1 MAEILDIISQNTQST
16 VVAEYVREERERET
30 GYQSESDLENELIAQ
45 LQRQGYE
52 YLPIHKEAE
61 LIANLRKQL
70 EKLNDITFTD
80 SEWQRF
86 FKTEI
91 AKESNGIKE
100 KAFTIQRD
108 YKKSF
113 VREDGTQVNI
123 ALIDKKDVHH
133 NITQVINQYAVD
145 SGTQK
150 NRYDVTILVNGLPLV
165 HIELKRRGVLLK
177 EAFNQ
182 INRYGRESF
191 WADNALF
198 EFVQIFIISNGTTT
212 KYYSNTT
219 RDNHIKEQNSKAK
232 AGRQRTC
239 NSYEFTSYWSDAK
252 NKLLNDLE
260 DFTATFLS
268 RHSLLNIL
276 TRFCVL
282 TEQNILMAMRPYQI
296 AATERLLNRIEVAH
310 NAKLYG
316 TVKAGGYIWH
326 TTGSGKTLTSFKAA
340 QLATKLPYIDKVMFV
355 VDRKDLD
362 YQTMREY
369 DRFQKGAANG
379 NTSTTILEK
388 QIASSKSKIIITTIQ
403 KLSSFIKK
411 NPDSEIYKKEVVLI
425 FDECHRSQFGE
436 MHQKITKKF
445 KKYYIFG
452 FTGTPIFIENMPTGA
467 GLIKTTEDAFG
478 ERLHTYTI
486 VNAISDHN
494 VLPFRVDYVST
505 MKEKEDVETS
515 KVWDIEREKA
525 LSDPRRIANVSK
537 YILEHYSQQTLQGKK
552 YKMSVVTNV
561 EKLAKDKKKKV
572 EEERDKTSLSGF
584 NSIFAVQNI
593 PMAEQ
598 YYLEFLKQMEEL
610 PENKRLR
617 LATIFSYGANET
629 DPDDEGDENSDNTE
643 GLDASSREFLERA
656 IKDYNNMFGT
666 SYDTSADKFPNYYKD
681 VSLRMKNRE
690 IDILLVV
697 NMFLTG
703 FDATTLNTLWVD
715 KNLRYHGL
723 LQSYSRTNRILNSI
737 KQFGNIVCFR
747 NLEDSTNKAL
757 SLFGDPEARGVSI
770 LRPFDDYF
778 NGYDDNK
785 GKHQEGYKELVEE
798 LLKMLKPGEKPFGE
812 EAERNFIKLFGNV
825 LKMRNLL
832 SVFDQFQG
840 KDMLSERDVQD
851 YTSVY
856 LDIRDKIIHGT
867 KDKEDI
873 CDDLVFEMEFVKQVE
888 VNIDFI
894 LFLVEQYRKSHKQD
908 GEIRVRIS
916 KAIDS
921 SPDLRDK
928 KELIDKFIEQLT
940 PDSEV
945 DAAWRVFVNNEK
957 RRQFDAIVEEENLK
971 RDKAVEFIENAYER
985 GYVPEG
991 GMELDGIMPP
1001 INPFDANANR
1011 EGKIAAVLER
1021 LKAFFQ
1027 RFADIS
1033 NGIFRDDNPPMN
1045 EKDGR
1050 INAMSPSTSHSY
1062 EENDMDSEDYS
1073 RDTYLLAAEP
1083 INVSKLTIDERIG
1096 ILRECI
1102 LGMQN
1107 VGFSAKTKVFT
1118 KQCQWIAIYRIAAD
1132 YGLAIDGDFKYFNQK
1147 VSEMEITGLP
1157 NLPNNYLENHIKNR
1171 YSRSFEDWTSDGLAG
1186 RELQEYND
1194 IKNCAV
1200 KFESIVKRNLHQ
1212 D

>member
-1 MAEILDIISQNTQST
+1 MDIISQNTQST

-30 GYQSESDLENELIAQ
+30 GYQSESDLENTLIAQ

-52 YLPIHKEAE
+52 YLPIHNEKE

-100 KAFTIQRD
+100 KAITIQRD

-113 VREDGTQVNI
+113 VREDGTQLNI
-123 ALIDKKDVHH
+123 SLIDKKDVHH
-133 NITQVINQYAVD
+133 NYTQVINQYAVE

-219 RDNHIKEQNSKAK
+219 RDNHVKEQNSKAK

-340 QLATKLPYIDKVMFV
+340 QLATKLLYIDKVLFV

-379 NTSTTILEK
+379 NTSTSVLEK
-388 QIASSKSKIIITTIQ
+388 QIADSKSKIIITTIQ

-436 MHQKITKKF
+436 MHAAITKKF

-452 FTGTPIFIENMPTGA
+452 FTGTPIFIENMPTGV
-467 GLIKTTEDAFG
+467 GLVKTTEDAFG

-505 MKEKEDVETS
+505 MKEKENVENS

-525 LSDPRRIANVSK
+525 LSDPRRISNVAK
-537 YILEHYSQQTLQGKK
+537 YILEHYAQQTLQGKN

-561 EKLAKDKKKKV
+561 EELAKDKKKKV
-572 EEERDKTSLSGF
+572 EEERSKSLLNGF

-593 PMAEQ
+593 PMAKQ
-598 YYLEFLKQMEEL
+598 YYLEFMKQMEEL
-610 PENKRLR
+610 PANKRLR
-617 LATIFSYGANET
+617 IATIFSYGVNEA

-656 IKDYNNMFGT
+656 IKDYNKMFGT

-690 IDILLVV
+690 IDLLLVV

-757 SLFGDPEARGVSI
+757 SLFGDPEARGISI

-778 NGYDDNK
+778 NGYEDNK
-785 GKHQEGYKELVEE
+785 GQHQKGYKELAEE
-798 LLKMLKPGEKPFGE
+798 LLQMLKPGEYPIGE
-812 EAERNFIKLFGNV
+812 EAERNFVKLFGNI

-832 SVFDQFQG
+832 SVFDQFEG

-851 YTSVY
+851 YTGIY
-856 LDIRDKIIHGT
+856 LDIREKIIHQK

-928 KELIDKFIEQLT
+928 KELIEKFIEQLT

-945 DAAWRVFVNNEK
+945 DAAWRVYVNSEK
-957 RRQFDAIVEEENLK
+957 RRQFDAIINEENLK

-1001 INPFDANANR
+1001 INPFDVNANR
-1011 EGKIAAVLER
+1011 EGKIATVLEK

-1027 RFADIS
+1027 RFADVS
-1033 NGIFRDDNPPMN
+1033 NGDFSDDKVQVNIN
-1045 EKDGR
+1045 IHNHYHGHVDNVVNVEKG
-1050 INAMSPSTSHSY
+1050 
-1062 EENDMDSEDYS
+1062 
-1073 RDTYLLAAEP
+1073 
-1083 INVSKLTIDERIG
+1083 K
-1096 ILRECI
+1096 
-1102 LGMQN
+1102 
-1107 VGFSAKTKVFT
+1107 
-1118 KQCQWIAIYRIAAD
+1118 
-1132 YGLAIDGDFKYFNQK
+1132 
-1147 VSEMEITGLP
+1147 
-1157 NLPNNYLENHIKNR
+1157 
-1171 YSRSFEDWTSDGLAG
+1171 
-1186 RELQEYND
+1186 
-1194 IKNCAV
+1194 
-1200 KFESIVKRNLHQ
+1200 
-1212 D
+1212 

>member
-1 MAEILDIISQNTQST
+1 MDIISQNTQST

-30 GYQSESDLENELIAQ
+30 GYQSESDLENTLIAQ

-52 YLPIHKEAE
+52 YLPIHNEKE

-100 KAFTIQRD
+100 KAITIQRD

-113 VREDGTQVNI
+113 VREDGTQLNI
-123 ALIDKKDVHH
+123 SLIDKKDVHH
-133 NITQVINQYAVD
+133 NYTQVINQYAVE

-219 RDNHIKEQNSKAK
+219 RDNHVKEQNSKAK

-316 TVKAGGYIWH
+316 TIKAGGYIWH

-340 QLATKLPYIDKVMFV
+340 QLATKLLYIDKVLFV

-379 NTSTTILEK
+379 NTSTSVLEK
-388 QIASSKSKIIITTIQ
+388 QIKNSNSKIIITTIQ

-411 NPDSEIYKKEVVLI
+411 NPDSDIYKKEVVLI

-436 MHQKITKKF
+436 MHAAITKKF

-452 FTGTPIFIENMPTGA
+452 FTGTPIFIENMPTGV
-467 GLIKTTEDAFG
+467 GLVKTTEDAFG

-505 MKEKEDVETS
+505 MKEKENVENS

-525 LSDPRRIANVSK
+525 LSDPRRISNVAK
-537 YILEHYSQQTLQGKK
+537 YILEHYAQQTLQGKN

-561 EKLAKDKKKKV
+561 EELAKDKKKKV
-572 EEERDKTSLSGF
+572 EEERSKSLLNGF

-593 PMAEQ
+593 PMAKQ
-598 YYLEFLKQMEEL
+598 YYLEFMKQMEEL
-610 PENKRLR
+610 PANKRLR
-617 LATIFSYGANET
+617 IATIFSYGVNEA
-629 DPDDEGDENSDNTE
+629 DPDEEGDENSDNTE

-656 IKDYNNMFGT
+656 IKDYNKMFGT

-690 IDILLVV
+690 IDLLLVV

-757 SLFGDPEARGVSI
+757 SLFGDPEARGISI

-778 NGYDDNK
+778 NGYEDNK
-785 GKHQEGYKELVEE
+785 GQHQKGYKELAEE
-798 LLKMLKPGEKPFGE
+798 LLQMLKPGEYPLGE
-812 EAERNFIKLFGNV
+812 EAERNFVKLFGNI

-832 SVFDQFQG
+832 SVFDQFEG

-851 YTSVY
+851 YTGIY
-856 LDIRDKIIHGT
+856 LDIREKMIRQK

-928 KELIDKFIEQLT
+928 KELIEKFIEQLT

-945 DAAWRVFVNNEK
+945 DAAWRVYVNSEK
-957 RRQFDAIVEEENLK
+957 RRQFDAIIDEENLK

-1001 INPFDANANR
+1001 INPFDVNANR
-1011 EGKIAAVLER
+1011 EGKIATVLEK

-1027 RFADIS
+1027 RFADVS
-1033 NGIFRDDNPPMN
+1033 NGDFSDDKVQVNIN
-1045 EKDGR
+1045 IHNHYHGHVDNVVNIEKG
-1050 INAMSPSTSHSY
+1050 
-1062 EENDMDSEDYS
+1062 
-1073 RDTYLLAAEP
+1073 
-1083 INVSKLTIDERIG
+1083 
-1096 ILRECI
+1096 
-1102 LGMQN
+1102 
-1107 VGFSAKTKVFT
+1107 
-1118 KQCQWIAIYRIAAD
+1118 KQ
-1132 YGLAIDGDFKYFNQK
+1132 
-1147 VSEMEITGLP
+1147 
-1157 NLPNNYLENHIKNR
+1157 
-1171 YSRSFEDWTSDGLAG
+1171 
-1186 RELQEYND
+1186 
-1194 IKNCAV
+1194 
-1200 KFESIVKRNLHQ
+1200 
-1212 D
+1212 

>member
-30 GYQSESDLENELIAQ
+30 GYQSESDLENTLIAQ

-52 YLPIHKEAE
+52 YLPIHNEKE

-108 YKKSF
+108 FKKSF
-113 VREDGTQVNI
+113 VREDGTQLNI
-123 ALIDKKDVHH
+123 SLIDKKDVHH
-133 NITQVINQYAVD
+133 NYTQVINQYAVD

-340 QLATKLPYIDKVMFV
+340 QLATKLPYIDKVLFV

-379 NTSTTILEK
+379 NTSTSVLEK
-388 QIASSKSKIIITTIQ
+388 QIKNSKSKIIITTIQ

-411 NPDSEIYKKEVVLI
+411 NPDSDIYKKEVVLI
-425 FDECHRSQFGE
+425 FDECHRSQFGD
-436 MHQKITKKF
+436 MHAAITKKF

-452 FTGTPIFIENMPTGA
+452 FTGTPIFIENMPTGV

-494 VLPFRVDYVST
+494 VLPFRVDYVRT
-505 MKEKEDVETS
+505 MKEKEDVENS

-525 LSDPRRIANVSK
+525 LSDPRRINNVTA
-537 YILEHYSQQTLQGKK
+537 YILEHYAQQTLQGKN

-561 EKLAKDKKKKV
+561 EQLAKDKKKKV
-572 EEERDKTSLSGF
+572 EEERGKSLLNGF

-593 PMAEQ
+593 PMAKQ
-598 YYLEFLKQMEEL
+598 YYLEFLRQMEEL
-610 PENKRLR
+610 PANKRLR
-617 LATIFSYGANET
+617 IATIFSYGANEA

-656 IKDYNNMFGT
+656 IKDYNKMFGT

-690 IDILLVV
+690 IDLLLVV

-757 SLFGDPEARGVSI
+757 SLFGDPEACGVSI

-778 NGYDDNK
+778 KGYDDNK
-785 GKHQEGYKELVEE
+785 GQHQKGYTELVEE
-798 LLKMLKPGEKPFGE
+798 LQQMLKPGEMPLGE
-812 EAERNFIKLFGNV
+812 EAERNFVKLFGNV

-840 KDMLSERDVQD
+840 NDLLTERDVQD
-851 YTSVY
+851 YTGVY
-856 LDIRDKIIHGT
+856 LDIREKIIHQQ

-928 KELIDKFIEQLT
+928 KELIEKFIEQLT
-940 PDSEV
+940 PNSEV
-945 DAAWRVFVNNEK
+945 DAAWRVYVNDEK
-957 RRQFDAIVEEENLK
+957 RRQFDAIIEEENLK

-1001 INPFDANANR
+1001 INPFDVNANR
-1011 EGKIAAVLER
+1011 EGKIASVLEK

-1027 RFADIS
+1027 RFADVS
-1033 NGIFRDDNPPMN
+1033 NGDFSDDGIQVNVT
-1045 EKDGR
+1045 
-1050 INAMSPSTSHSY
+1050 INYNGPI
-1062 EENDMDSEDYS
+1062 EN
-1073 RDTYLLAAEP
+1073 
-1083 INVSKLTIDERIG
+1083 LTINE
-1096 ILRECI
+1096 
-1102 LGMQN
+1102 
-1107 VGFSAKTKVFT
+1107 
-1118 KQCQWIAIYRIAAD
+1118 
-1132 YGLAIDGDFKYFNQK
+1132 IDQ
-1147 VSEMEITGLP
+1147 
-1157 NLPNNYLENHIKNR
+1157 R
-1171 YSRSFEDWTSDGLAG
+1171 
-1186 RELQEYND
+1186 
-1194 IKNCAV
+1194 
-1200 KFESIVKRNLHQ
+1200 
-1212 D
+1212 

>member
-1 MAEILDIISQNTQST
+1 MMIDQIDLISENTEST
-16 VVAEYVREERERET
+16 VVAEYERPIVAREVT
-30 GYQSESDLENELIAQ
+30 YQSESELERDLINR

-52 YLPIHKEAE
+52 YLLIHNETE
-61 LIANLRKQL
+61 LIANLRHQL
-70 EKLNDITFTD
+70 EVLNDIKFTD
-80 SEWQRF
+80 GEWQRF
-86 FKTEI
+86 FKAEI
-91 AKESNGIKE
+91 ANESKGIKE

-108 YKKSF
+108 NKKSF
-113 VREDGTQVNI
+113 VRDDGSQINI
-123 ALIDKKDVHH
+123 NLIDKKDVHH

-198 EFVQIFIISNGTTT
+198 EYVQIFIISNGTKT

-219 RDNHIKEQNSKAK
+219 RDNHIKEQANKAK
-232 AGRQRTC
+232 TGRQRTC
-239 NSYEFTSYWSDAK
+239 NSFEFTSYWSDAK

-268 RHSLLNIL
+268 RHSLLSIL
-276 TRFCVL
+276 TRYCVL
-282 TEQNILMAMRPYQI
+282 TEQQVLMAMRPYQI
-296 AATERLLNRIEVAH
+296 AATERVLNRIEVAH
-310 NAKLYG
+310 NAKVYG

-326 TTGSGKTLTSFKAA
+326 TTGSGKTLTSFKTA
-340 QLATKLPYIDKVMFV
+340 QLATQLPYIDKVFFV

-379 NTSTTILEK
+379 NTSTKVLEG
-388 QIASSKSKIIITTIQ
+388 QITSAKSKIIITTIQ
-403 KLSSFIKK
+403 KLTSYIKK
-411 NPDSEIYKKEVVLI
+411 NPNSDVYQKEVVMI
-425 FDECHRSQFGE
+425 FDECHRSQFGD
-436 MHQKITKKF
+436 MHQMITKRF
-445 KKYYIFG
+445 KKYYLFG

-467 GLIKTTEDAFG
+467 GAIKTTEDAFG
-478 ERLHTYTI
+478 KRLHTYTI

-494 VLPFRVDYVST
+494 VLPFRLEYIRT
-505 MKEKEDVETS
+505 MKEKENVENS

-525 LSDPRRIANVSK
+525 LSDPRRITNITH
-537 YILEHYSQQTLQGKK
+537 YILEHYAQQTLQGKN

-561 EKLAKDKKKKV
+561 EALAKDKKKKI
-572 EEERDKTSLSGF
+572 EEERDKASLSGF

-593 PMAEQ
+593 PMAKQ
-598 YYLEFLKQMEEL
+598 YYLEFLKQMEDM

-629 DPDDEGDENSDNTE
+629 DPDDDGDENSDNTE

-656 IKDYNNMFGT
+656 IKDYNKMFGT

-737 KQFGNIVCFR
+737 KTFGNIICFR
-747 NLEDSTNKAL
+747 NLEDATNKAL

-770 LRPFDDYF
+770 LRPFEDYF
-778 NGYDDNK
+778 NGFDDNN
-785 GKHQEGYKELVEE
+785 GLHQKGYKELVEE
-798 LLKMLKPGEKPFGE
+798 LLEKLKPGDMPFGE
-812 EAERNFIKLFGNV
+812 KAEKEFIKLFGGI

-832 SVFDQFQG
+832 SVFDQFSDV
-840 KDMLSERDVQD
+840 DMLSERDIQD
-851 YTSVY
+851 YTSIY
-856 LDIRDKIIHGT
+856 LDLADKYRRE
-867 KDKEDI
+867 KKEKEDI
-873 CDDLVFEMEFVKQVE
+873 CDDVVFEMELVKQVE

-894 LFLVEQYRKSHKQD
+894 LFLVEQYRKTHNQD
-908 GEIRVRIS
+908 GEIRVKIR

-928 KELIDKFIEQLT
+928 KELIEKFIDQLT

-945 DAAWRVFVNNEK
+945 DAAWRIYVNNEK
-957 RRQFDAIVEEENLK
+957 RKQFDAIVKEEDLK
-971 RDKAVEFIENAYER
+971 PDRAIEFIENAYER

-991 GMELDGIMPP
+991 GMELDGIMPS
-1001 INPFDANANR
+1001 INPFDPNANR
-1011 EGKIAAVLER
+1011 EGKMQRVVDR
-1021 LKAFFQ
+1021 LKKFFN
-1027 RFADIS
+1027 RFANISDGVFSSQPAVIDTPTTQRSNVNDIENLVVRKDKEPENIKKKKDIS
-1033 NGIFRDDNPPMN
+1033 DASFFLKPKEEKTDNDVRLKT
-1045 EKDGR
+1045 EKADVETLDQLKLIIKQEYFDEILCGVKHIEYRHITDGNR
-1050 INAMSPSTSHSY
+1050 
-1062 EENDMDSEDYS
+1062 
-1073 RDTYLLAAEP
+1073 
-1083 INVSKLTIDERIG
+1083 SKLTIVDKETGKREVHKPHV
-1096 ILRECI
+1096 LRLYAGYNSDRDSLLVEVKNTLVFNNVNI
-1102 LGMQN
+1102 EYHLG
-1107 VGFSAKTKVFT
+1107 KV
-1118 KQCQWIAIYRIAAD
+1118 
-1132 YGLAIDGDFKYFNQK
+1132 
-1147 VSEMEITGLP
+1147 
-1157 NLPNNYLENHIKNR
+1157 LEYDIKKK
-1171 YSRSFEDWTSDGLAG
+1171 TSDRLG
-1186 RELQEYND
+1186 
-1194 IKNCAV
+1194 IK
-1200 KFESIVKRNLHQ
+1200 
-1212 D
+1212 

>member
-52 YLPIHKEAE
+52 YLPIHKEVE

-80 SEWQRF
+80 SEWRRF

-145 SGTQK
+145 GGLHD

-165 HIELKRRGVLLK
+165 HIELKKRGKPLK
-177 EAFNQ
+177 NAFDQ

-198 EFVQIFIISNGTTT
+198 EYVQIFIISNGTNT

-219 RDNHIKEQNSKAK
+219 RKNHVDEKNSKAK
-232 AGRQRTC
+232 AGRERTC
-239 NSYEFTSYWSDAK
+239 NNFEFTSYWSDAK
-252 NKLLNDLE
+252 NKLLTDLE

-296 AATERLLNRIEVAH
+296 AATEKVLNRIEVAH
-310 NAKLYG
+310 NARLYG

-379 NTSTTILEK
+379 NTSTRELEK

-403 KLSSFIKK
+403 KLTSYIRK
-411 NPDSEIYKKEVVLI
+411 NPQSDIYGKEVVMI

-436 MHQKITKKF
+436 MHTAITKKF

-467 GLIKTTEDAFG
+467 GLVKTTEDAFG

-494 VLPFRVDYVST
+494 VLPFRVTYIST
-505 MKEKEDVETS
+505 MKEKEEVENS

-525 LSDPRRIANVSK
+525 LSDPRRISNVSK
-537 YILEHYSQQTLQGKK
+537 YILDNYHRQTMQSETYRQDLIA
-552 YKMSVVTNV
+552 NV
-561 EKLAKDKKKKV
+561 EQLAKDRKKKV
-572 EEERDKTSLSGF
+572 EEQRKNYTLSGF

-593 PMAEQ
+593 PMAKQ
-598 YYLEFLKQMEEL
+598 YYLEFMKQMEEL

-617 LATIFSYGANET
+617 LATIFSYGVNEA
-629 DPDDEGDENSDNTE
+629 DPEEEGDENSDNTE

-656 IKDYNNMFGT
+656 IKDYNEMFGT

-723 LQSYSRTNRILNSI
+723 LQSYSRTNRILNRI

-770 LRPFDDYF
+770 LRPFEDYF
-778 NGYDDNK
+778 YGYDDQE
-785 GKHQEGYKELVEE
+785 GKHQKGYKEMVEE
-798 LLKMLKPGEKPFGE
+798 LFSQLQPGEHPQGN
-812 EAERNFIKLFGNV
+812 EATRNFVKLFGNI
-825 LKMRNLL
+825 LRMRNLL
-832 SVFDQFQG
+832 SVFDQFEG
-840 KDMLSERDVQD
+840 KDMLSERDRQD

-856 LDIRDKIIHGT
+856 LDLKPPT
-867 KDKEDI
+867 TTNPKENI
-873 CDDLVFEMEFVKQVE
+873 CDDLVFEMELVKQVE

-908 GEIRVRIS
+908 GEIRVRIN

-940 PDSEV
+940 PDSGV
-945 DAAWRVFVNNEK
+945 DAAWRVFVNVEK
-957 RRQFDAIVEEENLK
+957 RRQFEAIVDEEHLK
-971 RDKAVEFIENAYER
+971 RQQAVDFIENAYER

-991 GMELDGIMPP
+991 GMELDGMMPP
-1001 INPFDANANR
+1001 LNPFDPSADR
-1011 EGKIAAVLER
+1011 QGKIQRVVER
-1021 LKAFFQ
+1021 LKAFFN
-1027 RFADIS
+1027 RFASIT
-1033 NGIFRDDNPPMN
+1033 NGDF
-1045 EKDGR
+1045 G
-1050 INAMSPSTSHSY
+1050 
-1062 EENDMDSEDYS
+1062 EENTSNAVPLHPVDYLIKTSEEENS
-1073 RDTYLLAAEP
+1073 SKAAEF
-1083 INVSKLTIDERIG
+1083 E
-1096 ILRECI
+1096 
-1102 LGMQN
+1102 
-1107 VGFSAKTKVFT
+1107 
-1118 KQCQWIAIYRIAAD
+1118 
-1132 YGLAIDGDFKYFNQK
+1132 
-1147 VSEMEITGLP
+1147 
-1157 NLPNNYLENHIKNR
+1157 NNSDRNFD
-1171 YSRSFEDWTSDGLAG
+1171 SR
-1186 RELQEYND
+1186 
-1194 IKNCAV
+1194 
-1200 KFESIVKRNLHQ
+1200 
-1212 D
+1212 

>member
-1 MAEILDIISQNTQST
+1 MAELIDIISQNTQST
-16 VVAEYVREERERET
+16 VIAEYERENRERDT
-30 GYQSESDLENELIAQ
+30 GYQSEGDLERELIAR

-52 YLPIHKEAE
+52 YLPIHDEKE
-61 LIANLRKQL
+61 LIVNLRRQL
-70 EKLNDITFTD
+70 ERLNGITFTD
-80 SEWQRF
+80 GEWQRF
-86 FKTEI
+86 FKIEI
-91 AKESNGIKE
+91 SNDSKGIKE

-113 VREDGTQVNI
+113 VRDDGTQLNI
-123 ALIDKKDVHH
+123 SLIDKKDIHH
-133 NITQVINQYAVD
+133 NITQVINQYSVNGG
-145 SGTQK
+145 SQK

-198 EFVQIFIISNGTTT
+198 EYVQIFIISNGTET

-219 RDNHIKEQNSKAK
+219 RDNHIKEQSKAK
-232 AGRQRTC
+232 VGRQRTC

-268 RHSLLNIL
+268 RHSLLSIL

-282 TEQNILMAMRPYQI
+282 TEQQVLMAMRPYQI

-310 NAKLYG
+310 NARLYG

-340 QLATKLPYIDKVMFV
+340 QLATKLSYIDKVLFV

-379 NTSTTILEK
+379 NTSTKVLEE

-403 KLSSFIKK
+403 KLTSYIKK
-411 NPDSEIYKKEVVLI
+411 HPDSDIYGKEVVMI
-425 FDECHRSQFGE
+425 FDECHRSQFGD
-436 MHQKITKKF
+436 MHQLITKRF
-445 KKYYIFG
+445 KKYYLFG
-452 FTGTPIFIENMPTGA
+452 FTGTPIFIENMPTGV
-467 GLIKTTEDAFG
+467 GIIKTTEDAFG
-478 ERLHTYTI
+478 EKLHTYTI

-494 VLPFRVDYVST
+494 VLPFRVDYIRT
-505 MKEKEDVETS
+505 MKEKEEMENS

-525 LSDPRRIANVSK
+525 LSDPRRIANIAK
-537 YILEHYSQQTLQGKK
+537 YILEHYAQQTLQGKN

-561 EKLAKDKKKKV
+561 EKLARDKKKKV
-572 EEERDKTSLSGF
+572 EEERAKSLLSGF

-593 PMAEQ
+593 PMAKQ
-598 YYLEFLKQMEEL
+598 YYLELQHQMEEL
-610 PENKRLR
+610 PVNKRLK
-617 LATIFSYGANET
+617 LATIFSYGANEV
-629 DPDDEGDENSDNTE
+629 DPDDEGDESSDDTE
-643 GLDASSREFLERA
+643 GLDTSSREFLERA
-656 IKDYNNMFGT
+656 IEDYNKMFGT

-737 KQFGNIVCFR
+737 KTFGNIICFR
-747 NLEDSTNKAL
+747 NLEEATNKAL

-770 LRPFDDYF
+770 LRPFSDYF
-778 NGYDDNK
+778 NGFEDKNEQHVK
-785 GKHQEGYKELVEE
+785 GYRELVEE
-798 LLKMLKPGEKPFGE
+798 LLNSLTPGELPHGE
-812 EAERNFIKLFGNV
+812 EAEKAFIKLFGNI

-832 SVFDQFQG
+832 SVFDQFQ
-840 KDMLSERDVQD
+840 DADILSERDVQD
-851 YTSVY
+851 YTSIY
-856 LDIRDKIIHGT
+856 LDLRDRYIHD
-867 KDKEDI
+867 KKEKEDI
-873 CDDLVFEMEFVKQVE
+873 CDDIVFEMELVKQVE

-894 LFLVEQYRKSHKQD
+894 LFLVEQYRKTHKQN
-908 GEIRVRIS
+908 GEIRVSIN

-928 KELIDKFIEQLT
+928 KELIEQFIEQLT
-940 PDSEV
+940 PNSEV
-945 DAAWRVFVNNEK
+945 DAAWQLYVNAEK
-957 RRQFDAIVEEENLK
+957 RRQFDAIVKEEHLK
-971 RDKAVEFIENAYER
+971 RDQAVEFIENAYER

-991 GMELDGIMPP
+991 GMELDSIMPP

-1011 EGKIAAVLER
+1011 EGKIATVLEK
-1021 LKAFFQ
+1021 LKAFFK
-1027 RFADIS
+1027 RFSDIS
-1033 NGIFRDDNPPMN
+1033 
-1045 EKDGR
+1045 
-1050 INAMSPSTSHSY
+1050 
-1062 EENDMDSEDYS
+1062 
-1073 RDTYLLAAEP
+1073 
-1083 INVSKLTIDERIG
+1083 
-1096 ILRECI
+1096 
-1102 LGMQN
+1102 
-1107 VGFSAKTKVFT
+1107 
-1118 KQCQWIAIYRIAAD
+1118 
-1132 YGLAIDGDFKYFNQK
+1132 DGDFKDFN
-1147 VSEMEITGLP
+1147 SSATTE
-1157 NLPNNYLENHIKNR
+1157 
-1171 YSRSFEDWTSDGLAG
+1171 
-1186 RELQEYND
+1186 
-1194 IKNCAV
+1194 
-1200 KFESIVKRNLHQ
+1200 
-1212 D
+1212 

>member
-1 MAEILDIISQNTQST
+1 MAEQIDIISQNTEST
-16 VVAEYVREERERET
+16 VVAEYERPNKERAT
-30 GYQSESDLENELIAQ
+30 GYQSETELEHALIAQ

-52 YLPIHKEAE
+52 YLPIHTEAE
-61 LIANLRKQL
+61 LIQNLRRQL
-70 EKLNDITFTD
+70 ERLNNIRLTD

-86 FKTEI
+86 FKAEI
-91 AKESNGIKE
+91 ANESKGIRE

-123 ALIDKKDVHH
+123 SLIDKKDVHH
-133 NITQVINQYAVD
+133 NLTQVINQYATD
-145 SGTQK
+145 GGSQD

-177 EAFNQ
+177 QAFNQ

-198 EFVQIFIISNGTTT
+198 EYVQIFIISNGTET

-219 RDNHIKEQNSKAK
+219 RDNHVKEQSRNAK

-239 NSYEFTSYWSDAK
+239 NSFEFTSYWSDAK
-252 NKLLNDLE
+252 NRLLNDLE

-282 TEQNILMAMRPYQI
+282 TEQQVLMAMRPYQI

-310 NAKLYG
+310 NARLYG
-316 TVKAGGYIWH
+316 TIKAGGYIWH

-340 QLATKLPYIDKVMFV
+340 QLATKLPYIEKVMFV

-379 NTSTTILEK
+379 NTSTKKLEE
-388 QIASSKSKIIITTIQ
+388 QINSSKSKIIITTIQ
-403 KLSSFIKK
+403 KLASFIKK
-411 NPDSEIYKKEVVLI
+411 NPDSDFYKKEVVMI
-425 FDECHRSQFGE
+425 FDECHRSQFGD
-436 MHQKITKKF
+436 MHQLITRRF
-445 KKYYIFG
+445 KKYYLFG
-452 FTGTPIFIENMPTGA
+452 FTGTPIFMENMPTGA
-467 GLIKTTEDAFG
+467 GLLKTTEDAFG

-486 VNAISDHN
+486 INAISDHN
-494 VLPFRVDYVST
+494 VLPFRVDYVRT
-505 MKEKEDVETS
+505 MKEKEGVETS
-515 KVWDIEREKA
+515 QVWDIEREKA
-525 LSDPRRIANVSK
+525 LSDPRRISNVSK
-537 YILEHYSQQTLQGKK
+537 YILEHYAQQTLQGKS
-552 YKMSVVTNV
+552 YKQSVVTNV

-572 EEERDKTSLSGF
+572 EEERAKTTLSGF
-584 NSIFAVQNI
+584 NSILAVQNI
-593 PMAEQ
+593 PMAKQ
-598 YYLEFLKQMEEL
+598 YYLELLKQMEEQ
-610 PENKRLR
+610 PANKRLKI
-617 LATIFSYGANET
+617 ATIFSYGVNEA
-629 DPDDEGDENSDNTE
+629 DPDDEGDENSDNTD
-643 GLDASSREFLERA
+643 GLDASSREFLEKA
-656 IKDYNNMFGT
+656 IKDYNELFGT

-747 NLEDSTNKAL
+747 NLEEPTNKAL

-778 NGYDDNK
+778 YGYDDQK
-785 GKHQEGYKELVEE
+785 GQHQKGYQELVEE
-798 LLKMLKPGEKPFGE
+798 LLNMLKPGELPMGE
-812 EAERNFIKLFGNV
+812 EAEKQFIRLFGNI

-832 SVFDQFQG
+832 SVFDQFEEL
-840 KDMLSERDVQD
+840 DMLSERDIQD
-851 YTSVY
+851 YTSIY
-856 LDIRDKIIHGT
+856 LDLKDKIEIIQ
-867 KDKEDI
+867 KEKADI
-873 CDDLVFEMEFVKQVE
+873 CDDIVFEMELVKQVE
-888 VNIDFI
+888 VNIDYI
-894 LFLVEQYRKSHKQD
+894 LFLVEQYRKSHRQD
-908 GEIRVRIS
+908 GEIRVSIS

-928 KELIDKFIEQLT
+928 KELIEKFIEQMT

-945 DAAWRVFVNNEK
+945 DAAWHQYVNTEK
-957 RRQFDAIVEEENLK
+957 CRQFEAIVEEEHLK
-971 RDKAVEFIENAYER
+971 RDKAIDFIENAFER

-1001 INPFDANANR
+1001 INPFDVNANR
-1011 EGKIAAVLER
+1011 EGKIATVLEK
-1021 LKAFFQ
+1021 LKAFFR

-1033 NGIFRDDNPPMN
+1033 NGVFRS
-1045 EKDGR
+1045 EFVYKKL
-1050 INAMSPSTSHSY
+1050 
-1062 EENDMDSEDYS
+1062 DSLQDEAREIELNYS
-1073 RDTYLLAAEP
+1073 QAA
-1083 INVSKLTIDERIG
+1083 DEREE
-1096 ILRECI
+1096 R
-1102 LGMQN
+1102 
-1107 VGFSAKTKVFT
+1107 
-1118 KQCQWIAIYRIAAD
+1118 
-1132 YGLAIDGDFKYFNQK
+1132 
-1147 VSEMEITGLP
+1147 
-1157 NLPNNYLENHIKNR
+1157 
-1171 YSRSFEDWTSDGLAG
+1171 
-1186 RELQEYND
+1186 
-1194 IKNCAV
+1194 
-1200 KFESIVKRNLHQ
+1200 
-1212 D
+1212 

>member
-1 MAEILDIISQNTQST
+1 MAEQIDIISQNTEST
-16 VVAEYVREERERET
+16 VVAEYERPNKERAT
-30 GYQSESDLENELIAQ
+30 GYQSEAELEHALIAQ

-52 YLPIHKEAE
+52 YLPIHTEAE
-61 LIANLRKQL
+61 LIQNLRRQL
-70 EKLNDITFTD
+70 ERLNNIRLTD

-86 FKTEI
+86 FKAEI
-91 AKESNGIKE
+91 ANESKGIRE

-113 VREDGTQVNI
+113 TREDGTQVNI
-123 ALIDKKDVHH
+123 SLIDKRDVHH
-133 NITQVINQYAVD
+133 NLTQVINQYATD
-145 SGTQK
+145 GGSQD

-177 EAFNQ
+177 QAFNQ

-198 EFVQIFIISNGTTT
+198 EYVQIFIISNGTET

-219 RDNHIKEQNSKAK
+219 RDNHVKEQSRNAK

-239 NSYEFTSYWSDAK
+239 NSFEFTSYWSDAK
-252 NKLLNDLE
+252 NRLLNDLE

-282 TEQNILMAMRPYQI
+282 TEQQVLMAMRPYQI

-310 NAKLYG
+310 NARLYG
-316 TVKAGGYIWH
+316 TIKAGGYIWH

-340 QLATKLPYIDKVMFV
+340 QLATKLPYIEKVMFV

-379 NTSTTILEK
+379 NTSTKKLEE
-388 QIASSKSKIIITTIQ
+388 QINSSKSKIIITTIQ
-403 KLSSFIKK
+403 KLASFIKK
-411 NPDSEIYKKEVVLI
+411 NPDSDFYKKEVVMI
-425 FDECHRSQFGE
+425 FDECHRSQFGD
-436 MHQKITKKF
+436 MHQMIVRRF
-445 KKYYIFG
+445 KKYYLFG
-452 FTGTPIFIENMPTGA
+452 FTGTPIFMENMPTGA
-467 GLIKTTEDAFG
+467 GLLKTTEDAFG

-486 VNAISDHN
+486 INAISDHN
-494 VLPFRVDYVST
+494 VLPFRVDYVRT
-505 MKEKEDVETS
+505 MKEKEGVETS
-515 KVWDIEREKA
+515 QVWDIEREKA
-525 LSDPRRIANVSK
+525 LSDPRRISNVSK
-537 YILEHYSQQTLQGKK
+537 YILEHYAQQTLQGKS
-552 YKMSVVTNV
+552 YKQSVVTNV

-572 EEERDKTSLSGF
+572 EEERAKTTLSGF
-584 NSIFAVQNI
+584 NSILAVQNI
-593 PMAEQ
+593 PMAKQ
-598 YYLEFLKQMEEL
+598 YYLELLKQMEEL
-610 PENKRLR
+610 PANKRLKI
-617 LATIFSYGANET
+617 ATIFSYGVNEA
-629 DPDDEGDENSDNTE
+629 DPEDEGDENSDNTD
-643 GLDASSREFLERA
+643 GLDASSREFLEKA
-656 IKDYNNMFGT
+656 IKDYNELFGT

-747 NLEDSTNKAL
+747 NLEEPTNKAL

-778 NGYDDNK
+778 YGYDDQK
-785 GKHQEGYKELVEE
+785 GQHQKGYQELVEE
-798 LLKMLKPGEKPFGE
+798 LLNMLKPGELPMGE
-812 EAERNFIKLFGNV
+812 EAEKQFIRLFGNI

-832 SVFDQFQG
+832 SVFDQFEEL
-840 KDMLSERDVQD
+840 DMLSERDIQD
-851 YTSVY
+851 YTSIY
-856 LDIRDKIIHGT
+856 LDLKDKIEIIQ
-867 KDKEDI
+867 KEKADI
-873 CDDLVFEMEFVKQVE
+873 CDDIVFEMELVKQVE
-888 VNIDFI
+888 VNIDYI
-894 LFLVEQYRKSHKQD
+894 LFLVEQYRKSHRQD
-908 GEIRVRIS
+908 GEIRVSIS

-928 KELIDKFIEQLT
+928 KELIEKFIEQMT

-945 DAAWRVFVNNEK
+945 DAAWHQYVNTEK
-957 RRQFDAIVEEENLK
+957 CRQFEAIVEEEHLK
-971 RDKAVEFIENAYER
+971 RDKAIDFIENAFER

-1001 INPFDANANR
+1001 INPFDVNANR
-1011 EGKIAAVLER
+1011 EGKIATVLEK
-1021 LKAFFQ
+1021 LKAFFR

-1033 NGIFRDDNPPMN
+1033 NGVFRS
-1045 EKDGR
+1045 EFVYKKL
-1050 INAMSPSTSHSY
+1050 
-1062 EENDMDSEDYS
+1062 DSLEDEAREIELNYS
-1073 RDTYLLAAEP
+1073 QAA
-1083 INVSKLTIDERIG
+1083 DEREE
-1096 ILRECI
+1096 R
-1102 LGMQN
+1102 
-1107 VGFSAKTKVFT
+1107 
-1118 KQCQWIAIYRIAAD
+1118 
-1132 YGLAIDGDFKYFNQK
+1132 
-1147 VSEMEITGLP
+1147 
-1157 NLPNNYLENHIKNR
+1157 
-1171 YSRSFEDWTSDGLAG
+1171 
-1186 RELQEYND
+1186 
-1194 IKNCAV
+1194 
-1200 KFESIVKRNLHQ
+1200 
-1212 D
+1212 

>member
-1 MAEILDIISQNTQST
+1 M
-16 VVAEYVREERERET
+16 
-30 GYQSESDLENELIAQ
+30 
-45 LQRQGYE
+45 
-52 YLPIHKEAE
+52 
-61 LIANLRKQL
+61 
-70 EKLNDITFTD
+70 
-80 SEWQRF
+80 
-86 FKTEI
+86 
-91 AKESNGIKE
+91 
-100 KAFTIQRD
+100 
-108 YKKSF
+108 
-113 VREDGTQVNI
+113 
-123 ALIDKKDVHH
+123 
-133 NITQVINQYAVD
+133 
-145 SGTQK
+145 
-150 NRYDVTILVNGLPLV
+150 

-198 EFVQIFIISNGTTT
+198 EFVQIFIISNGTIT

-219 RDNHIKEQNSKAK
+219 RDNHVKEQHSKAK

-282 TEQNILMAMRPYQI
+282 TEQNVLMAMRPYQI

-310 NAKLYG
+310 NARLYG

-411 NPDSEIYKKEVVLI
+411 NPDSDIYKKEVVLI

-452 FTGTPIFIENMPTGA
+452 FTGTPIFTENMPTGA

-494 VLPFRVDYVST
+494 VLPFRVDYVRT
-505 MKEKEDVETS
+505 MKEKEEVENS

-537 YILEHYSQQTLQGKK
+537 YILDHYAQQTLQGKN
-552 YKMSVVTNV
+552 YKMGVVTNV
-561 EKLAKDKKKKV
+561 EELAKDKKKQV
-572 EEERDKTSLSGF
+572 EEERRKSLLSGF

-593 PMAEQ
+593 PMAKQ
-598 YYLEFLKQMEEL
+598 YYLEFLKQMEAL
-610 PENKRLR
+610 PANKRLR
-617 LATIFSYGANET
+617 IATIFSYGANEE
-629 DPDDEGDENSDNTE
+629 DPDEEGDENSDNTE
-643 GLDASSREFLERA
+643 GLDASSKEFLERA
-656 IKDYNNMFGT
+656 IKDYNSLFGT

-785 GKHQEGYKELVEE
+785 GQHQKGYKELVEE
-798 LLKMLKPGEKPFGE
+798 LQQMLEPGESPVGE
-812 EAERNFIKLFGNV
+812 EAEKKFIKLFGNI

-840 KDMLSERDVQD
+840 RDLLSERDIQD

-856 LDIRDKIIHGT
+856 LDLRDKIINSP

-894 LFLVEQYRKSHKQD
+894 LFLVEQYRKSHQQD

-928 KELIDKFIEQLT
+928 KELIEQFIEQLT
-940 PDSEV
+940 PNSEV
-945 DAAWRVFVNNEK
+945 DAAWRIYVNDEK
-957 RRQFDAIVEEENLK
+957 RRQFDAIIEEENLK
-971 RDKAVEFIENAYER
+971 REKAVEFIENAYER

-991 GMELDGIMPP
+991 GMELDGIMPA
-1001 INPFDANANR
+1001 INPFDVNANR
-1011 EGKIAAVLER
+1011 EGKIANVLEK

-1027 RFADIS
+1027 RFANIS
-1033 NGIFRDDNPPMN
+1033 
-1045 EKDGR
+1045 
-1050 INAMSPSTSHSY
+1050 
-1062 EENDMDSEDYS
+1062 
-1073 RDTYLLAAEP
+1073 
-1083 INVSKLTIDERIG
+1083 
-1096 ILRECI
+1096 
-1102 LGMQN
+1102 
-1107 VGFSAKTKVFT
+1107 
-1118 KQCQWIAIYRIAAD
+1118 
-1132 YGLAIDGDFKYFNQK
+1132 DGDFSDKGININ
-1147 VSEMEITGLP
+1147 VTI
-1157 NLPNNYLENHIKNR
+1157 ENHYHGNIDNVVNI
-1171 YSRSFEDWTSDGLAG
+1171 E
-1186 RELQEYND
+1186 QE
-1194 IKNCAV
+1194 K
-1200 KFESIVKRNLHQ
+1200 K
-1212 D
+1212 

>member
-1 MAEILDIISQNTQST
+1 MAEIMDIISQNTQST
-16 VVAEYVREERERET
+16 VVAEYVREERDRET
-30 GYQSESDLENELIAQ
+30 GYQSESDLEKTLIAQ

-52 YLPIHKEAE
+52 YLPIHNEKE

-113 VREDGTQVNI
+113 VREDGTQLNI
-123 ALIDKKDVHH
+123 SLIDKKDVHH
-133 NITQVINQYAVD
+133 NSTQVINQYAVD

-340 QLATKLPYIDKVMFV
+340 QLATKLPYIDKVLFV

-379 NTSTTILEK
+379 NTSTSVLEK
-388 QIASSKSKIIITTIQ
+388 QITDSKSKIIITTIQ
-403 KLSSFIKK
+403 KLSSYIKK
-411 NPDSEIYKKEVVLI
+411 NPDSDIYKKEVVLI
-425 FDECHRSQFGE
+425 FDECHRSQFGD
-436 MHQKITKKF
+436 MHAAITKKF

-452 FTGTPIFIENMPTGA
+452 FTGTPIFIENMPTGV
-467 GLIKTTEDAFG
+467 GLVKTTEDAFG

-494 VLPFRVDYVST
+494 VLPFRVDYVRT
-505 MKEKEDVETS
+505 MKEKEDVENS

-525 LSDPRRIANVSK
+525 LSDPRRINNVTA
-537 YILEHYSQQTLQGKK
+537 YILEHYAQQTLQGKN

-561 EKLAKDKKKKV
+561 EQLAKDKKKKV
-572 EEERDKTSLSGF
+572 EEERGKSLLNGF

-593 PMAEQ
+593 PMAKQ
-598 YYLEFLKQMEEL
+598 YYLEFLRQMEEL
-610 PENKRLR
+610 PANKRLR
-617 LATIFSYGANET
+617 IATIFSYGANEA

-656 IKDYNNMFGT
+656 IKDYNKMFGT

-690 IDILLVV
+690 IDLLLVV

-757 SLFGDPEARGVSI
+757 SLFGDPEACGVSI

-778 NGYDDNK
+778 KGYDDNK
-785 GKHQEGYKELVEE
+785 GQHQKGYTELVEE
-798 LLKMLKPGEKPFGE
+798 LQQMLKPGEMPLGE
-812 EAERNFIKLFGNV
+812 EAERNFVKLFGNV

-840 KDMLSERDVQD
+840 NDLLTERDVQD

-856 LDIRDKIIHGT
+856 LDIREKIIHQP

-928 KELIDKFIEQLT
+928 KELIEKFIEQLT
-940 PDSEV
+940 PNSEV
-945 DAAWRVFVNNEK
+945 DAAWRVYVNDEK
-957 RRQFDAIVEEENLK
+957 RRQFDAIIEEEKLK

-1001 INPFDANANR
+1001 INPFDVNANR
-1011 EGKIAAVLER
+1011 EGKIASVLEK

-1027 RFADIS
+1027 RFADVS
-1033 NGIFRDDNPPMN
+1033 NGDFSDDGIQVNVT
-1045 EKDGR
+1045 
-1050 INAMSPSTSHSY
+1050 INYNGPI
-1062 EENDMDSEDYS
+1062 EN
-1073 RDTYLLAAEP
+1073 
-1083 INVSKLTIDERIG
+1083 LTINE
-1096 ILRECI
+1096 
-1102 LGMQN
+1102 
-1107 VGFSAKTKVFT
+1107 
-1118 KQCQWIAIYRIAAD
+1118 
-1132 YGLAIDGDFKYFNQK
+1132 IDQ
-1147 VSEMEITGLP
+1147 
-1157 NLPNNYLENHIKNR
+1157 R
-1171 YSRSFEDWTSDGLAG
+1171 
-1186 RELQEYND
+1186 
-1194 IKNCAV
+1194 
-1200 KFESIVKRNLHQ
+1200 
-1212 D
+1212 

>member
-52 YLPIHKEAE
+52 YLPIHNEAE
-61 LIANLRKQL
+61 LIANLRRQL
-70 EKLNDITFTD
+70 EALNDITFTD

-86 FKTEI
+86 FKSEI

-113 VREDGTQVNI
+113 VREDGTQLNI
-123 ALIDKKDVHH
+123 SLIDKKDVHH
-133 NITQVINQYAVD
+133 NITQVINQYSAD
-145 SGTQK
+145 SGSQK

-310 NAKLYG
+310 NARLYG

-379 NTSTTILEK
+379 NTSTSVLEK

-436 MHQKITKKF
+436 MHAAITKKF

-452 FTGTPIFIENMPTGA
+452 FTGTPIFIENMATGA

-494 VLPFRVDYVST
+494 VLPFRVDYIST
-505 MKEKEDVETS
+505 MKEKEGVENTQ
-515 KVWDIEREKA
+515 VWDIEREKA
-525 LSDPRRIANVSK
+525 LSDPRRISNVTR
-537 YILEHYSQQTLQGKK
+537 YILEHYAQQTLQGKN

-561 EKLAKDKKKKV
+561 EELAKDKKKKV
-572 EEERDKTSLSGF
+572 EEEHGKSLLNGF

-593 PMAEQ
+593 PMAKQ
-598 YYLEFLKQMEEL
+598 YYLEFLRQMEEL

-617 LATIFSYGANET
+617 IATIFSYGVNEA

-656 IKDYNNMFGT
+656 ITDYNNMFGT

-785 GKHQEGYKELVEE
+785 GQHQKGYKELVEE
-798 LLKMLKPGEKPFGE
+798 LLNTLQPGELPLGE
-812 EAERNFIKLFGNV
+812 EAERNFIKLFGNI

-851 YTSVY
+851 YTSIY
-856 LDIRDKIIHGT
+856 LDLREKYIRVQ

-873 CDDLVFEMEFVKQVE
+873 CDDIVFEMELVKQVE

-928 KELIDKFIEQLT
+928 KELIERFIEQLT
-940 PDSEV
+940 PNSEV
-945 DAAWRVFVNNEK
+945 DAAWRVYVNEEK
-957 RRQFDAIVEEENLK
+957 RRQFEALVQEEQLK
-971 RDKAVEFIENAYER
+971 REQAVEFMENAYER

-991 GMELDGIMPP
+991 GMELDGIMPS
-1001 INPFDANANR
+1001 INPFDPNANR
-1011 EGKIAAVLER
+1011 EGKIARVVER
-1021 LKAFFQ
+1021 LKAFFK

-1033 NGIFRDDNPPMN
+1033 
-1045 EKDGR
+1045 
-1050 INAMSPSTSHSY
+1050 
-1062 EENDMDSEDYS
+1062 
-1073 RDTYLLAAEP
+1073 
-1083 INVSKLTIDERIG
+1083 
-1096 ILRECI
+1096 
-1102 LGMQN
+1102 
-1107 VGFSAKTKVFT
+1107 
-1118 KQCQWIAIYRIAAD
+1118 
-1132 YGLAIDGDFKYFNQK
+1132 DGDFQPAININITNNFNGHIDKY
-1147 VSEMEITGLP
+1147 VAEE
-1157 NLPNNYLENHIKNR
+1157 
-1171 YSRSFEDWTSDGLAG
+1171 
-1186 RELQEYND
+1186 
-1194 IKNCAV
+1194 
-1200 KFESIVKRNLHQ
+1200 
-1212 D
+1212 

>member
-52 YLPIHKEAE
+52 YLPIHNEKE
-61 LIANLRKQL
+61 LIVNLRRQL

-123 ALIDKKDVHH
+123 SLIDKKDVHH

-310 NAKLYG
+310 NAKLFG
-316 TVKAGGYIWH
+316 TIRAGGYIWH

-340 QLATKLPYIDKVMFV
+340 QLATKLPYIEKVMFV

-379 NTSTTILEK
+379 NTSTSVLEK
-388 QIASSKSKIIITTIQ
+388 QIADSKSKIIITTIQ

-494 VLPFRVDYVST
+494 VLPFRVEYIRT
-505 MKEKEDVETS
+505 MKEKEDVENS

-525 LSDPRRIANVSK
+525 LSDPRRISNVTK
-537 YILEHYSQQTLQGKK
+537 YILEHYAQQTLQGKS

-561 EKLAKDKKKKV
+561 EKLAKDKKKIV
-572 EEERDKTSLSGF
+572 EEERNKTSLSGF

-593 PMAEQ
+593 PMAKQ

-617 LATIFSYGANET
+617 LATIFSYGANEA
-629 DPDDEGDENSDNTE
+629 DPDEDGDENNDNTD

-656 IKDYNNMFGT
+656 IEDYNAMFGT

-770 LRPFDDYF
+770 LRPFKDYF
-778 NGYDDNK
+778 EGFDDK
-785 GKHQEGYKELVEE
+785 DGKHQEGYCELVEQ
-798 LLKMLKPGEKPFGE
+798 LQQMLKPGEMPVGMDAKK
-812 EAERNFIKLFGNV
+812 AFIRLFGNI

-832 SVFDQFQG
+832 SVFDQF
-840 KDMLSERDVQD
+840 KDLDMLSERDMQD
-851 YTSVY
+851 YTSIY
-856 LDIRDKIIHGT
+856 LTLRDEIVRTDPHE
-867 KDKEDI
+867 KEDI
-873 CDDLVFEMEFVKQVE
+873 SDDVVFEMELVKQVE

-894 LFLVEQYRKSHKQD
+894 LFLVEQYRKSHQQD

-928 KELIDKFIEQLT
+928 KELIEKFIESLN

-945 DAAWRVFVNNEK
+945 DAAWRQYVNEEK
-957 RRQFDAIVEEENLK
+957 RMQFETIVEEENLK
-971 RDKAVEFIENAYER
+971 RDKAVDFIENAYER

-1001 INPFDANANR
+1001 MNPFDANANR
-1011 EGKIAAVLER
+1011 EGKIATVLEK
-1021 LKAFFQ
+1021 LKAFFK
-1027 RFADIS
+1027 RFSDIS
-1033 NGIFRDDNPPMN
+1033 
-1045 EKDGR
+1045 
-1050 INAMSPSTSHSY
+1050 
-1062 EENDMDSEDYS
+1062 
-1073 RDTYLLAAEP
+1073 
-1083 INVSKLTIDERIG
+1083 
-1096 ILRECI
+1096 
-1102 LGMQN
+1102 
-1107 VGFSAKTKVFT
+1107 
-1118 KQCQWIAIYRIAAD
+1118 
-1132 YGLAIDGDFKYFNQK
+1132 DGDFKANVEIAENDAATK
-1147 VSEMEITGLP
+1147 RARGKKAMEISMKPVGTL
-1157 NLPNNYLENHIKNR
+1157 LEDVEKDADVRRLVHNMMELYEGTTIMNIVIECQKEYQER
-1171 YSRSFEDWTSDGLAG
+1171 YFSMGTNDWRHLIRDYVRKVTE
-1186 RELQEYND
+1186 RPELQESE
-1194 IKNCAV
+1194 V
-1200 KFESIVKRNLHQ
+1200 FRFVMTG
-1212 D
+1212 

>member
-1 MAEILDIISQNTQST
+1 MDIISQNTQST

-30 GYQSESDLENELIAQ
+30 GYQSESDLENTLIAQ

-52 YLPIHKEAE
+52 YLPIHNEKE
-61 LIANLRKQL
+61 LITNLRKQL

-100 KAFTIQRD
+100 KAITIQRD

-113 VREDGTQVNI
+113 VREDGTQVNV

-133 NITQVINQYAVD
+133 NYTQVINQYAVE

-219 RDNHIKEQNSKAK
+219 RDNHVKEQNSKVK

-340 QLATKLPYIDKVMFV
+340 QLATKLLYIDKVLFV

-379 NTSTTILEK
+379 NTSTSVLEK
-388 QIASSKSKIIITTIQ
+388 QIADSNSKIIITTIQ

-411 NPDSEIYKKEVVLI
+411 NPDSDIYKKEVVLI

-436 MHQKITKKF
+436 MHAAITKKF

-452 FTGTPIFIENMPTGA
+452 FTGTPIFIENMPTGV
-467 GLIKTTEDAFG
+467 GLVKTTEDAFG

-505 MKEKEDVETS
+505 MKEKENVENS

-525 LSDPRRIANVSK
+525 LSDPRRISNVAK
-537 YILEHYSQQTLQGKK
+537 YILEHYAQQTLQGKN

-561 EKLAKDKKKKV
+561 EELAKDKKKKV
-572 EEERDKTSLSGF
+572 EEERSKSLLNGF

-593 PMAEQ
+593 PMAKQ
-598 YYLEFLKQMEEL
+598 YYLEFMKQMEEL
-610 PENKRLR
+610 PANKRLR
-617 LATIFSYGANET
+617 IATIFSYGVNEA

-656 IKDYNNMFGT
+656 IKDYNKMFGT

-690 IDILLVV
+690 IDLLLVV

-757 SLFGDPEARGVSI
+757 SLFGDPEARGISI

-778 NGYDDNK
+778 NGYEDNK
-785 GKHQEGYKELVEE
+785 GQHQKGYMELVEE
-798 LLKMLKPGEKPFGE
+798 LLQMLKPGEYPIGE
-812 EAERNFIKLFGNV
+812 EAERNFVKLFGNI

-832 SVFDQFQG
+832 SVFDQFEG

-851 YTSVY
+851 YTGIY
-856 LDIRDKIIHGT
+856 LDIREKMIHQK

-928 KELIDKFIEQLT
+928 KELIEKFIEQLT

-945 DAAWRVFVNNEK
+945 DAAWRVYVNSEK
-957 RRQFDAIVEEENLK
+957 RRQFDAIIDEENLK

-1001 INPFDANANR
+1001 INPFDVNANR
-1011 EGKIAAVLER
+1011 EGKIATVLEK

-1027 RFADIS
+1027 RFADVS
-1033 NGIFRDDNPPMN
+1033 NGDFSDDKVQVNIN
-1045 EKDGR
+1045 IHNHYHGHVDNVVNVEKG
-1050 INAMSPSTSHSY
+1050 
-1062 EENDMDSEDYS
+1062 
-1073 RDTYLLAAEP
+1073 
-1083 INVSKLTIDERIG
+1083 K
-1096 ILRECI
+1096 
-1102 LGMQN
+1102 
-1107 VGFSAKTKVFT
+1107 
-1118 KQCQWIAIYRIAAD
+1118 
-1132 YGLAIDGDFKYFNQK
+1132 
-1147 VSEMEITGLP
+1147 
-1157 NLPNNYLENHIKNR
+1157 
-1171 YSRSFEDWTSDGLAG
+1171 
-1186 RELQEYND
+1186 
-1194 IKNCAV
+1194 
-1200 KFESIVKRNLHQ
+1200 
-1212 D
+1212 

>member
-1 MAEILDIISQNTQST
+1 MAEIMDIISQNTQST
-16 VVAEYVREERERET
+16 VVAEYVREERERES
-30 GYQSESDLENELIAQ
+30 GYQSESDLENALIAQ

-52 YLPIHKEAE
+52 YLPIHNEKE

-70 EKLNDITFTD
+70 EKLNGITFTD

-100 KAFTIQRD
+100 KAITIQRD

-113 VREDGTQVNI
+113 VREDGTQVNV

-133 NITQVINQYAVD
+133 NYTQVINQYAVE

-219 RDNHIKEQNSKAK
+219 RDNHVKEQNSKAK

-340 QLATKLPYIDKVMFV
+340 QLATKLPYIDKVLFV

-379 NTSTTILEK
+379 NTSTSVLEK
-388 QIASSKSKIIITTIQ
+388 QIADSNSKIIITTIQ

-411 NPDSEIYKKEVVLI
+411 NPDSDIYKKEVVLI

-436 MHQKITKKF
+436 MHAAITKKF

-452 FTGTPIFIENMPTGA
+452 FTGTPIFIENMPTGV
-467 GLIKTTEDAFG
+467 GLVKTTEDAFG

-505 MKEKEDVETS
+505 MKEKENVENS

-525 LSDPRRIANVSK
+525 LSDPHRISNVAK
-537 YILEHYSQQTLQGKK
+537 YILEHYQQQTLQGKN

-561 EKLAKDKKKKV
+561 EELAKDKKKKV
-572 EEERDKTSLSGF
+572 EEERSKSLLNGF

-593 PMAEQ
+593 PMAKQ
-598 YYLEFLKQMEEL
+598 YYLEFMKQMEEL
-610 PENKRLR
+610 PANKRLR
-617 LATIFSYGANET
+617 IATIFSYGVNEA

-656 IKDYNNMFGT
+656 IKDYNKMFGT

-690 IDILLVV
+690 IDLLLVV

-757 SLFGDPEARGVSI
+757 SLFGDPEARGISI

-778 NGYDDNK
+778 NGYEDNK
-785 GKHQEGYKELVEE
+785 GQHQKGYKELAEE
-798 LLKMLKPGEKPFGE
+798 LLQMLKPGEYPFGE
-812 EAERNFIKLFGNV
+812 EAERNFVKLFGNI

-832 SVFDQFQG
+832 SVFDQFEG

-851 YTSVY
+851 YTGIY
-856 LDIRDKIIHGT
+856 LDIREKMIRQK

-928 KELIDKFIEQLT
+928 KELIEKFIEQLT

-945 DAAWRVFVNNEK
+945 DAAWRVYVNSEK
-957 RRQFDAIVEEENLK
+957 RRQFDAIIDEENLK

-1001 INPFDANANR
+1001 INPFDVNANR
-1011 EGKIAAVLER
+1011 EGKIATVLEK

-1027 RFADIS
+1027 RFADVS
-1033 NGIFRDDNPPMN
+1033 NGDFSDDKVQVNIN
-1045 EKDGR
+1045 IHNHYHGHVDNVVNIEKG
-1050 INAMSPSTSHSY
+1050 
-1062 EENDMDSEDYS
+1062 
-1073 RDTYLLAAEP
+1073 
-1083 INVSKLTIDERIG
+1083 
-1096 ILRECI
+1096 
-1102 LGMQN
+1102 
-1107 VGFSAKTKVFT
+1107 
-1118 KQCQWIAIYRIAAD
+1118 KQ
-1132 YGLAIDGDFKYFNQK
+1132 
-1147 VSEMEITGLP
+1147 
-1157 NLPNNYLENHIKNR
+1157 
-1171 YSRSFEDWTSDGLAG
+1171 
-1186 RELQEYND
+1186 
-1194 IKNCAV
+1194 
-1200 KFESIVKRNLHQ
+1200 
-1212 D
+1212 

>member
-1 MAEILDIISQNTQST
+1 MADQIDIISQNTQST
-16 VVAEYVREERERET
+16 VVAEYERPDKERET
-30 GYQSESDLENELIAQ
+30 GYQSEAELEREFIAQ
-45 LQRQGYE
+45 LGRQGYE
-52 YLPIHKEAE
+52 YLPIHSEAE
-61 LIANLRKQL
+61 LIANLRRQI
-70 EKLNDITFTD
+70 ERLNGITFTD

-86 FKTEI
+86 FKGEI
-91 AKESNGIKE
+91 AKESNGITE

-108 YKKSF
+108 NLKSF
-113 VREDGTQVNI
+113 VRDDGTQLNI

-133 NITQVINQYAVD
+133 NITQVINQYAVN
-145 SGTQK
+145 SGSQK

-165 HIELKRRGVLLK
+165 HIELKRRGVRLK

-198 EFVQIFIISNGTTT
+198 EYVQIFVISNGTET

-219 RDNHIKEQNSKAK
+219 RDNHIKEQAKKVK

-260 DFTATFLS
+260 DFTATFFS

-276 TRFCVL
+276 TQFCVL
-282 TEQNILMAMRPYQI
+282 TEQKILMAMRPYQI

-310 NAKLYG
+310 NARLYG
-316 TVKAGGYIWH
+316 TKKAGGYIWH

-340 QLATKLPYIDKVMFV
+340 QLATKLPYIDKVLFV

-379 NTSTTILEK
+379 NTSTAALEK
-388 QIASSKSKIIITTIQ
+388 QIDNAKSKIIITTIQ
-403 KLSSFIKK
+403 KLTSYIKK
-411 NPDSEIYKKEVVLI
+411 NPDSEFYKKEVVMI
-425 FDECHRSQFGE
+425 FDECHRSQFGD
-436 MHQKITKKF
+436 MHQLIIKRF
-445 KKYYIFG
+445 KRYYLFG

-467 GLIKTTEDAFG
+467 GLVKTTEDAFG

-494 VLPFRVDYVST
+494 VLPFRVDYVRT

-515 KVWDIEREKA
+515 AVWDIEREKA
-525 LSDPRRIANVSK
+525 LSDPRRVANVTK
-537 YILEHYSQQTLQGKK
+537 YILEHYDQQTLQGKS
-552 YKMSVVTNV
+552 YRMSVVTNV
-561 EKLAKDKKKKV
+561 ERLAKDKKKV
-572 EEERDKTSLSGF
+572 IDEERAKTSLSGF
-584 NSIFAVQNI
+584 NSILAVQNI
-593 PMAEQ
+593 PMAKQ
-598 YYLEFLKQMEEL
+598 YYLELQRQMEAL
-610 PENKRLR
+610 PANKRLR
-617 LATIFSYGANET
+617 IATIFSYGANEA
-629 DPDDEGDENSDNTE
+629 DPNDEGDENNDNTD

-656 IKDYNNMFGT
+656 IQDYNEMFGT

-690 IDILLVV
+690 IDILVVV

-770 LRPFDDYF
+770 LRPFNDYY
-778 NGYDDNK
+778 NGYDDKN
-785 GKHQEGYKELVEE
+785 GKHHEGYCELVEE
-798 LLKMLKPGEKPFGE
+798 LLAMLKPGEKPLGE
-812 EAERNFIKLFGNV
+812 KDEKAFIKLFGNI

-840 KDMLSERDVQD
+840 ADLLTERDVQD
-851 YTSVY
+851 YTSIY
-856 LDIRDKIIHGT
+856 LDLREKYIREQ
-867 KDKEDI
+867 KEKTDI
-873 CDDLVFEMEFVKQVE
+873 CDDVVFEIELVKQVE

-894 LFLVEQYRKSHKQD
+894 LFLVEQYRKSHNQD
-908 GEIRVRIS
+908 GEIRVSIT

-928 KELIDKFIEQLT
+928 KELIEQFIDSLT
-940 PDSEV
+940 PDSDV
-945 DAAWRVFVNNEK
+945 DAAWRVYVNTEK
-957 RRQFDAIVEEENLK
+957 RRQFDAIVEEEHLK
-971 RDKAVEFIENAYER
+971 RDEAVEFIENAYER

-1001 INPFDANANR
+1001 INPFDPSANR
-1011 EGKIAAVLER
+1011 EGKIATVLEK
-1021 LKAFFQ
+1021 LKAFFK

-1033 NGIFRDDNPPMN
+1033 
-1045 EKDGR
+1045 DGNFHPV
-1050 INAMSPSTSHSY
+1050 IN
-1062 EENDMDSEDYS
+1062 
-1073 RDTYLLAAEP
+1073 
-1083 INVSKLTIDERIG
+1083 
-1096 ILRECI
+1096 
-1102 LGMQN
+1102 
-1107 VGFSAKTKVFT
+1107 FT
-1118 KQCQWIAIYRIAAD
+1118 
-1132 YGLAIDGDFKYFNQK
+1132 
-1147 VSEMEITGLP
+1147 M
-1157 NLPNNYLENHIKNR
+1157 
-1171 YSRSFEDWTSDGLAG
+1171 
-1186 RELQEYND
+1186 
-1194 IKNCAV
+1194 
-1200 KFESIVKRNLHQ
+1200 
-1212 D
+1212 